1 MTVLL
6 TDWIPGR
13 FVVTGKVVDKKG
25 VEVVFDESHVVG
37 VGAFGD
43 NLVDSVASEGVCGV
57 GVDVSDTCVVARH
70 EKLKLGRKLD

>member
-1 MTVLL
+1 MAGLP
-6 TDWIPGR
+6 I
-13 FVVTGKVVDKKG
+13 VTGEELDKNG
-25 VEVVFDESHVVG
+25 VEIVFDESHVVG